1 MFRLKNWYFCLQKQF
16 FDFLQNFS
24 IKKHEN
30 FSLELFLRS
39 SGSDSRYGNY
49 FVKFGKWFPPRE
61 LFWEVR
67 EVIIATAISFISLA
81 NDSRRGNYFEK
92 LGKWFSLGELFYEL
106 QQVIFTAGIILLSS
120 ANYSREMSKIWLK
133 GIQMP
138 K

>member
-1 MFRLKNWYFCLQKQF
+1 MKFHF
-16 FDFLQNFS
+16 
-24 IKKHEN
+24 
-30 FSLELFLRS
+30 
-39 SGSDSRYGNY
+39 
-49 FVKFGKWFPPRE
+49 KFGKFFPTRK

-67 EVIIATAISFISLA
+67 EVIIATAIILLSLA
-81 NDSRRGNYFEK
+81 NDSRRGNYFEN

-120 ANYSREMSKIWLK
+120 TNYSREMLKIWLK